1 MLVPLLHAWLA
12 RLAGH
17 SPVPVPCPVETG
29 RRGRPKDRQ
38 RQQHD

>member
-1 MLVPLLHAWLA
+1 MLVPLLYALLA

-17 SPVPVPCPVETG
+17 SPVPVPCPVKAC
-29 RRGRPKDRQ
+29 RRSLPKDRQ